1 MDIRDSVSKRLTHEI
16 LFTKKTEEEIIEGIV
31 EETYLSKWE
40 VSLMYVEALQDIV
53 DIVKKVGETNS
64 EKKEKELTKKRK
76 RK

>member
-16 LFTKKTEEEIIEGIV
+16 LFTKKTEEEIITKIV

-53 DIVKKVGETNS
+53 DVVKKVGETNY
-64 EKKEKELTKKRK
+64 EKKSKEVTKKK
-76 RK
+76 KHK